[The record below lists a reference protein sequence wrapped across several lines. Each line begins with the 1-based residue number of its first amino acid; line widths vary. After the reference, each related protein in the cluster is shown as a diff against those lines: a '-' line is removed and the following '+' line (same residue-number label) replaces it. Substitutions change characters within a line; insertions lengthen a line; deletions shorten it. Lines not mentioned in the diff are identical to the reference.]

1 MREEF
6 CPIRVWYRF
15 HLLSLG
21 LSLLYFF
28 LFPSWDSKFS
38 VGERLGLQAG
48 QLSTQTLLLWSHAVL
63 IDAVCCLALCFLNM
77 EDLPWKRCHLDGS
90 IRCSKVFICLPAQM
104 VPFQNVRRQFHRHE
118 CRPLTIRLFY
128 WWSLSSLVWRMRHPC
143 FPKRI
148 KELQNSFSLSFSLF

>member
-38 VGERLGLQAG
+38 VGERLGLQAD

>member
-15 HLLSLG
+15 HLLSPG

-28 LFPSWDSKFS
+28 LFPSWDSKFL

-90 IRCSKVFICLPAQM
+90 IRCSKVFICLSAQM
-104 VPFQNVRRQFHRHE
+104 VPFQNVSRQFHRHE

>member
-1 MREEF
+1 MIQIPSAQSWVIF
-6 CPIRVWYRF
+6 VV
-15 HLLSLG
+15 L
-21 LSLLYFF
+21 F

-77 EDLPWKRCHLDGS
+77 EDLPWKRCHLDGG

-104 VPFQNVRRQFHRHE
+104 VPFQNVCRQFHRHE

-148 KELQNSFSLSFSLF
+148 KELKNYRTVFHFPSVYFKLAQRR

>member
-15 HLLSLG
+15 HLLSPG
-21 LSLLYFF
+21 LSLLYYFYSLHETLSF
-28 LFPSWDSKFS
+28 QLVK
-38 VGERLGLQAG
+38 GLDCRQA
-48 QLSTQTLLLWSHAVL
+48 QTLLLWSHAVL

-77 EDLPWKRCHLDGS
+77 EDLPWKRRHLDGG